1 MIRAYLLAPDPT
13 DQQVE
18 TMRSHCG
25 AARVAYNRCL
35 ARVKATRAQRAA
47 EQSYRIPEHEP
58 TPWIN
63 TSAYSLRKA

>member
-1 MIRAYLLAPDPT
+1 MIRASLFAPDPT
-13 DQQVE
+13 DQQAHA
-18 TMRSHCG
+18 MRSHCG

-35 ARVKATRAQRAA
+35 ARVKANRAQRAA

-63 TSAYSLRKA
+63 TPAYSLRKA